1 MVHLHF
7 RAISVI
13 ITVLFF
19 AGSVLASSG
28 CSAEDESS
36 TGLSEADKRIIMG
49 AQKMK
54 KRKNAELEEKAASKK
69 KEETP
74 SRQKER
80 DRGADET

>member
-7 RAISVI
+7 RAISGI

-36 TGLSEADKRIIMG
+36 TELSEADKRIIMG

-54 KRKNAELEEKAASKK
+54 KRKKAVLEKKAATKK
-69 KEETP
+69 KQETP
-74 SRQKER
+74 SPQKKKDHGDDER
-80 DRGADET
+80 